1 MSNMVWKFFT
11 SIKLTVVVLLTLAV
25 TSIVGTLI
33 PQNEDPAAYVQA
45 YGEFAFSLFSTLGLF
60 DMYHSWWFQSL
71 IVLLTVNIVV
81 CSIDRLSATRN
92 ILFVRKPAFDVSR
105 FRKIKNK
112 ETFDDD
118 RSPEQI
124 RTLYASY
131 VERAF
136 RHSQMENTEKGFC
149 IFGEKG
155 RWTRF
160 GVYTVHLSVILLLVG
175 GLIGSIFGFDGFAN
189 IPEGETVTSVRLG
202 NNGKT
207 LPLPFELRCDDF
219 NVSFY
224 DSGMP
229 KEYRSSLT
237 ILEDGQPVLTK
248 EIIVNDP
255 LRYKGISMFQS
266 SYGPMPPNKASLNLT
281 SKQTGMI
288 YTKQV
293 IVGEVIDLPENLGT
307 FVLNSFDSAAS
318 FRGQNIGEALR
329 GTLTP
334 KQGNPVEVLLPLRFP
349 SFDKMRR
356 GNLIVS
362 VAALEQ
368 RFYTG
373 LQVTSDPGVWL
384 VYMGFIIMIIGC
396 YITFFMS
403 HQQFCVEVVQKS
415 NTCRVIVSGK
425 ANKNKL
431 GVQAKVKRIS
441 EKLADLKPR
450 PEKPEAKIRTGA
462 EGAGHRA

>member
-11 SIKLTVVVLLTLAV
+11 PIKLTVIVLLTLAV
-25 TSIVGTLI
+25 TSILGTLI

-45 YGEFAFSLFSTLGLF
+45 YGEFAFRLFSTLGLF

-71 IVLLTVNIVV
+71 ILLLTVNIVV

-92 ILFVRKPAFDVSR
+92 ILFVRKPSYHVSR
-105 FRKIKNK
+105 FRKLKNK

-131 VERAF
+131 FERAF

-288 YTKQV
+288 YKKQV
-293 IVGEVIDLPENLGT
+293 IVGEVIELPENLGT
-307 FVLNSFDSAAS
+307 FVLNGFDSAAS

-334 KQGNPVEVLLPLRFP
+334 KQGNPVEILLPLRFP

-362 VAALEQ
+362 LAALEQ

-415 NTCRVIVSGK
+415 NYCRVIVSGK

-450 PEKPEAKIRTGA
+450 PEKPKAKIRTGA

>member
-1 MSNMVWKFFT
+1 
-11 SIKLTVVVLLTLAV
+11 
-25 TSIVGTLI
+25 
-33 PQNEDPAAYVQA
+33 
-45 YGEFAFSLFSTLGLF
+45 
-60 DMYHSWWFQSL
+60 
-71 IVLLTVNIVV
+71 
-81 CSIDRLSATRN
+81 
-92 ILFVRKPAFDVSR
+92 
-105 FRKIKNK
+105 
-112 ETFDDD
+112 
-118 RSPEQI
+118 
-124 RTLYASY
+124 
-131 VERAF
+131 
-136 RHSQMENTEKGFC
+136 
-149 IFGEKG
+149 
-155 RWTRF
+155 
-160 GVYTVHLSVILLLVG
+160 
-175 GLIGSIFGFDGFAN
+175 
-189 IPEGETVTSVRLG
+189 
-202 NNGKT
+202 
-207 LPLPFELRCDDF
+207 
-219 NVSFY
+219 
-224 DSGMP
+224 
-229 KEYRSSLT
+229 
-237 ILEDGQPVLTK
+237 
-248 EIIVNDP
+248 
-255 LRYKGISMFQS
+255 
-266 SYGPMPPNKASLNLT
+266 
-281 SKQTGMI
+281 MI

-318 FRGQNIGEALR
+318 FRGHNIGEALR

>member
-11 SIKLTVVVLLTLAV
+11 SIKLTVIVLLTLAV
-25 TSIVGTLI
+25 TSILGTLI

-45 YGEFAFSLFSTLGLF
+45 YGEFAFRLFSTLGLF

-92 ILFVRKPAFDVSR
+92 ILFVRKPSYHVSR
-105 FRKIKNK
+105 FRKLKNK

-131 VERAF
+131 FERAF

-288 YTKQV
+288 YKKQV
-293 IVGEVIDLPENLGT
+293 IVGEVIELPENLGT
-307 FVLNSFDSAAS
+307 FVLNGFDSAAS

-334 KQGNPVEVLLPLRFP
+334 KQGNPVEILLPLRFP

-362 VAALEQ
+362 LAALEQ

-415 NTCRVIVSGK
+415 NYCRVIVSGK

>member
-1 MSNMVWKFFT
+1 
-11 SIKLTVVVLLTLAV
+11 VVVLLTLAV
-25 TSIVGTLI
+25 TSILGTLI

-45 YGEFAFSLFSTLGLF
+45 YGEFAFRLFSTLGLF

-71 IVLLTVNIVV
+71 ILLLTVNIVV

-92 ILFVRKPAFDVSR
+92 ILFVRKPSYHVSR
-105 FRKIKNK
+105 FRKLKNK

-131 VERAF
+131 FERAF

-288 YTKQV
+288 YKKQV
-293 IVGEVIDLPENLGT
+293 IVGEVIELPENLGT
-307 FVLNSFDSAAS
+307 FVLNGFDSAAS

-334 KQGNPVEVLLPLRFP
+334 KQGNPVEILLPLRFP

-362 VAALEQ
+362 VAELEQ

-415 NTCRVIVSGK
+415 NYCRVIVSGK

-450 PEKPEAKIRTGA
+450 PEKPKAKIRTGA